1 MRTTITLDPD
11 VQVRL
16 ERLMRDRHVTFKTA
30 VNETLRAG
38 LEHDRA
44 AARPDAYVL
53 PVHQMGLRPGIDLD
67 RAAHLDA
74 DLEDEEIV
82 RKMALRK

>member
-30 VNETLRAG
+30 VNEMLRSG
-38 LEHDRA
+38 LEHERTTSH
-44 AARPDAYVL
+44 PDAYVL
-53 PVHQMGLRPGIDLD
+53 PVRDMGLRPGIDLD
-67 RAAHLDA
+67 RAAHLA
-74 DLEDEEIV
+74 AELEDEEMA
-82 RKMALRK
+82 RKLALRK